1 MFPQKAVRLIVPFGK
16 DGATDTL
23 ARLIAAR
30 LAQRWGHEVVL
41 EHQPGGGAVPGTL
54 LAAQA
59 GADGYTLLMG
69 SSSTHSIAP
78 ALYGELPYDPVADF
92 APLSLL
98 GWAPN
103 LLLVAPGGPDSV
115 GALLELAR
123 ARPGALSYA
132 SAGYGQ
138 TIHLCAALLAELAG
152 VELTHKPYPQG
163 SMFGLQ
169 ALMNGEVTL
178 MCDNVLAALPFIRT
192 GKVKP
197 LAVAGAMRCPA
208 LPDLPTLEEAG
219 LAGYAAEI
227 WLGLLAPAGVPPE
240 ISAQIGHDIGIVLGQ
255 TDLVSELTGSG
266 FMLDYQPGAEFA
278 AEIMDNRAQW
288 RAILQRCHIV

>member
-30 LAQRWGHEVVL
+30 LAQRWGHEVEL

-152 VELTHKPYPQG
+152 VELTHRPYPQG
-163 SMFGLQ
+163 SMSGLQ
-169 ALMNGEVTL
+169 ALMDGEVAL
-178 MCDNVLAALPFIRT
+178 MCDNVLAALPYLDA
-192 GKVKP
+192 GKVKA
-197 LAVAGAMRCPA
+197 LAVAGAMRCPV
-208 LPDLPTLEEAG
+208 LPQLPTLEEAG
-219 LAGYAAEI
+219 LPGYAAEI
-227 WLGLLAPAGVPPE
+227 WLGLFAPAGVPRAITTR
-240 ISAQIGHDIGIVLGQ
+240 ISHDIGIVLGQ
-255 TDLVSELTGSG
+255 TDLVSELTSRGL
-266 FMLDYQPGAEFA
+266 MLDYQPGAEFA
-278 AEIMDNRAQW
+278 AEIADNRAQW